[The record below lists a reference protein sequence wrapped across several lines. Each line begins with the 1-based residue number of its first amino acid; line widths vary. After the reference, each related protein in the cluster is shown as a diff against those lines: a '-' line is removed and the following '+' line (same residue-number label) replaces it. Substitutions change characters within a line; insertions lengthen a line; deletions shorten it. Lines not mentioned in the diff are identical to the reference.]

1 MKQLFLIVIL
11 TINFCAFSQDDKTV
25 TLTVTGQGQ
34 TKDEAKQNALRD
46 AIEQAFGT
54 FISSN
59 TEILN
64 DELVKDEVVSVSN
77 GNIKNYKIISE
88 IKIPDIGYA
97 VSLEAEVSV
106 SKLTAFV
113 KSKGVEVEFKGSLL
127 FANVK
132 QQMLNEKNE
141 IKTIKNIFKV
151 SKEILFKS
159 YDYELERGEPK
170 QSENVDYVRGK
181 DGSKVKVVVNDW
193 SIPLTVNVKFNEN
206 IENFNSYLHNSLKAL
221 SMSKDEI
228 ERYNQLGKKT
238 FKIIIGNTID
248 TGFGGVVKS
257 SDFSLSP
264 KKVKKRS
271 LEYALN
277 ILGDDG
283 RELDVTINGKPT
295 PMTDSIYQ
303 KLLFSLSM
311 DHCTKNILNAISG
324 KENLTYRI
332 NSLPFPCGEDYNN
345 KETNNLDTL
354 KFWLKKMYKE
364 SNKNWEC
371 LNISVLTYRKNPERL
386 LVFRTQ
392 DAVNSII
399 ELIYQHRKGLFNFE
413 IDNGLSTL
421 EITANHKFQRNFS
434 YVNPIIRFNSYIS
447 VTNPIVQNL
456 FEFCQ
461 HSEYE
466 GGTRDYHSTDCG
478 FFDIYIYSKLKNWK
492 DDKEI
497 SQYAFLYEYIKN
509 ENADYTAVVASISDF
524 KFTNENI
531 FSFSFHD
538 ILTLSELEKVQGY
551 KITPISK
558 K

>member
-1 MKQLFLIVIL
+1 MRQLFLIVIL
-11 TINFCAFSQDDKTV
+11 TMNFCAFSQDDKTV

-64 DELVKDEVVSVSN
+64 DELLKDEIVSVSN

-97 VSLEAEVSV
+97 VSLKAEVSV

-141 IKTIKNIFKV
+141 IKTIKNIVKV

-181 DGSKVKVVVNDW
+181 YGSKVKVAVNDW

-257 SDFSLSP
+257 IFLFGKNSFSIRANPGYYGSSY
-264 KKVKKRS
+264 KNGRA
-271 LEYALN
+271 EWLN
-277 ILGDDG
+277 L
-283 RELDVTINGKPT
+283 K
-295 PMTDSIYQ
+295 
-303 KLLFSLSM
+303 
-311 DHCTKNILNAISG
+311 

-332 NSLPFPCGEDYNN
+332 NSLFCEDYN

-364 SNKNWEC
+364 SYRNSQCSNVP
-371 LNISVLTYRKNPERL
+371 VLYYRKNPERL

-392 DAVNSII
+392 DAVNSTI
-399 ELIYQHRKGLFNFE
+399 ELIYQHRKGLLNFE
-413 IDNGLSTL
+413 IDNGLSPFKGRDFIFCLTKSCKWRKKYNN
-421 EITANHKFQRNFS
+421 ESFEEHRRRFPTPEKIAKSKPKFNFS
-434 YVNPIIRFNSYIS
+434 YVNPIVSYKFS
-447 VTNPIVQNL
+447 LNKRIVDNL
-456 FEFCQ
+456 FNWCRYSNYQE
-461 HSEYE
+461 
-466 GGTRDYHSTDCG
+466 DCG
-478 FFDIYIYSKLKNWK
+478 YYPFSLTNLDFLNWK
-492 DDKEI
+492 MGLMRTLKHKEI

-509 ENADYTAVVASISDF
+509 ENANYTAVVASISDF

-538 ILTLSELEKVQGY
+538 ILTLSDLEKVQGY
-551 KITPISK
+551 KITPVSK

>member
-1 MKQLFLIVIL
+1 MRQLFLIVIL

-64 DELVKDEVVSVSN
+64 DELVKDEIVSVSN

-97 VSLEAEVSV
+97 VSLKAEVSV

-127 FANVK
+127 SANVK

-141 IKTIKNIFKV
+141 IKTIKNILKV

-170 QSENVDYVRGK
+170 QSENVDYLRGK

-238 FKIIIGNTID
+238 FKIIIGNTLD
-248 TGFGGVVKS
+248 TAFGGVVNS
-257 SDFSLSP
+257 SVFSLSP
-264 KKVKKRS
+264 KQARKKY
-271 LEYALN
+271 LEYASRGTLYSQEA
-277 ILGDDG
+277 
-283 RELDVTINGKPT
+283 R
-295 PMTDSIYQ
+295 
-303 KLLFSLSM
+303 
-311 DHCTKNILNAISG
+311 NILNLIND

-332 NSLPFPCGEDYNN
+332 NSPLCGEDYN

-364 SNKNWEC
+364 SYRNSQCSNVP
-371 LNISVLTYRKNPERL
+371 VLYYRKNPERL

-421 EITANHKFQRNFS
+421 EITDNHMVQRNFS
-434 YVNPIIRFNSYIS
+434 YVNPIIRFTSNGRRK
-447 VTNPIVQNL
+447 VQNL

-461 HSEYE
+461 YSEYDSRYIARVLKKE
-466 GGTRDYHSTDCG
+466 SSVMTNDYHGKDCG
-478 FFDIYIYSKLKNWK
+478 SHPFPLTVLGHPLTAALYSTGISPLKG
-492 DDKEI
+492 KEI

-509 ENADYTAVVASISDF
+509 ENANYTAVVASISDF

-538 ILTLSELEKVQGY
+538 ILKLSELEKVQGY
-551 KITPISK
+551 KITPVSK
-558 K
+558 N